1 MPEVENKNN
10 AAGGEQGVDNSKG
23 TSETDAFGQP
33 TVPQAPAPK
42 EEGAG
47 EGEKKGE
54 GEGEKGKKEGE
65 KKEYPPIPDDHPTIV
80 DLKKQIEDI
89 KREYGGNLSGQRGL
103 IKTLEDKIEALTK
116 GGKPAGDE
124 AEEDVLFKKEDIKWS
139 KDLTKEEREEMTE
152 TEIKQMD
159 EIARMKEAQNKMYA
173 DSKKRERDGET
184 QKVEDLQSLVKSH
197 AKELAKKEDG
207 TVDTDLANQII
218 ESAKQFNLTG
228 LDEATVKQRV
238 ETARKLLPD
247 YKPPQEQINKKGK
260 PVDGT
265 KPSDDPFGVDKIVE
279 DATKGSDGKY
289 SL

>member
-54 GEGEKGKKEGE
+54 GDGKNEGEKGKEE
-65 KKEYPPIPDDHPTIV
+65 KKFEPIPDDHPTIV
-80 DLKKQIEDI
+80 ALRGEIQKVKD
-89 KREYGGNLSGQRGL
+89 EYGGNLSGQRDVIKGL
-103 IKTLEDKIEALTK
+103 QKKIDELT
-116 GGKPAGDE
+116 GKKEGDE
-124 AEEDVLFKKEDIKWS
+124 GEEDVLFKKEDIKWS

-173 DSKKRERDGET
+173 DGKKRDKQAET
-184 QKVEDLQSLVKSH
+184 EKVEDLQSLVKSH